1 MGPDVKAAYS
11 TALRMLTRREHCEA
25 EVRQKLEAKGF
36 DEIATDSAI
45 EELKNY
51 GYLSD
56 ARFAEAFLRYRTKRG
71 EALWMAA
78 AKARQKGVDEM
89 ALQQAVEEAEA
100 GFDALDACR
109 ELLNS
114 RDPQRL
120 RQKDERVWQ
129 RHARFLRNKGYDA
142 GTILRVLNEADTELN
157 EEEE

>member
-25 EVRQKLEAKGF
+25 EVRQKLESRGF
-36 DEIATDSAI
+36 DEIASDSAI

-56 ARFAEAFLRYRTKRG
+56 ARFAEAFLRYRLQRG

-78 AKARQKGVDEM
+78 AKARQKGVDES
-89 ALQQAVEEAEA
+89 ALQQAVEEAES
-100 GFDALDACR
+100 GFDTLEACR

-120 RQKDERVWQ
+120 RRNDERVWQ

-142 GTILRVLNEADTELN
+142 ATILAALND
-157 EEEE
+157 

>member
-1 MGPDVKAAYS
+1 MNPDVRAAYAS
-11 TALRMLTRREHCEA
+11 ALRMLTRREHCEA
-25 EVRQKLEAKGF
+25 EVRHKLAARDF
-36 DEIATDSAI
+36 DEIAIDTAV

-56 ARFAEAFLRYRTKRG
+56 ARYAEMFLRSRMQRG

-78 AKARQKGVDEM
+78 ARARQKGVDES
-89 ALQQAVEEAEA
+89 ALQAAVEEAEA

-120 RQKDERVWQ
+120 RRKDERVWQ
-129 RHARFLRNKGYDA
+129 RHARFLRNRGYDA
-142 GTILRVLNEADTELN
+142 ATILRVLNEE
-157 EEEE
+157 

>member
-11 TALRMLTRREHCEA
+11 AALGMLTRREHCEA
-25 EVRQKLEAKGF
+25 EVRQKLAARGF

-45 EELKNY
+45 EELKSY

-56 ARFAEAFLRYRTKRG
+56 ARYAEAFLRYRLQRG

-78 AKARQKGVDEM
+78 AKARQKGVDEA
-89 ALQQAVEEAEA
+89 ALQQALEEAEA
-100 GFDALDACR
+100 GFDALAACR
-109 ELLNS
+109 ELLAG

-120 RQKDERVWQ
+120 RRNDERVWQ

-142 GTILRVLNEADTELN
+142 ATILRAMNE
-157 EEEE
+157 